1 MANFLVANIYRE
13 DFVLDKDHAKNLHL
27 CSVCAFQI
35 MSGRNFLKPPGTEF
49 STPSE
54 LSIFHQTSTYKQ
66 WSPAFLASAECSDV
80 IRRERK
86 NTSLFKI
93 RKETIYIEAPF
104 GWQKRFGFSGESL
117 KSLPNTQIGDRNV
130 SDSQRNFSRFVLGLR
145 IAKIGVSQ

>member
-1 MANFLVANIYRE
+1 MTNFLVANIYRE

-27 CSVCAFQI
+27 CSMCAFQI
-35 MSGRNFLKPPGTEF
+35 MFGRNFLKPPGTEF

-66 WSPAFLASAECSDV
+66 WSPAFLAAAECSDV

-93 RKETIYIEAPF
+93 REESAKHTLRCKGMYIEAPF
-104 GWQKRFGFSGESL
+104 GWQKRFGFSGESP
-117 KSLPNTQIGDRNV
+117 KSLPNT
-130 SDSQRNFSRFVLGLR
+130 
-145 IAKIGVSQ
+145 